1 MKKRMLAGVLALVMI
16 MMLLPAIALAVD
28 AKTITATGGDDAIQK
43 AINKIAAESDKDGWT
58 ILAEKG
64 EYNRFTVPAEIK
76 NLTIEGKNTEE
87 VIVNVLNEEGDG
99 NVDAGGINAFGA
111 GIVIKNLSI
120 KAGDVKGCSR

>member
-76 NLTIEGKNTEE
+76 NLTIEG
-87 VIVNVLNEEGDG
+87 
-99 NVDAGGINAFGA
+99 
-111 GIVIKNLSI
+111 
-120 KAGDVKGCSR
+120 